1 MLRRL
6 LLFLLFLLFLLPPFP
21 YFALMSSYSRFIA
34 SRLVRSQSQGFTRT
48 IIGIA
53 TAAVTASLAVM
64 IVSMA
69 MITGFKK
76 EISQKVFGFWGHIN
90 ISDIR
95 ANDSYEALPVKIDT
109 ALINALQ
116 DIAGVTLEFN
126 EAEGGGI
133 IESKGGVRHVQ
144 AVAQIP
150 AIITTKNEME
160 GIIIKGVGPDYD
172 WNTMKGF
179 LQDGAIFDPND
190 TTDASPVVISEYTSK
205 RLQVKPGDK
214 FILHFLKFDAQIQRR
229 YTVAGIYKTGLEDYD
244 KKYAFAP
251 LGEVQKI
258 LGWSPDQ
265 VGAIEVFVDDV
276 DDAPV
281 INEYIYLE
289 ELPSHLYSET
299 IRQRF
304 PNIFEWLDLQDIN
317 EVVILGLT
325 LIVAIINMISA
336 LLILILERTSM
347 IGILKALGSRNWGIQ
362 KIFLYHAAWI
372 IIKGLLFGNLIGL
385 GLCWIQDRYKII
397 TLDEADY
404 YLSYAP
410 VDVHLSH
417 VLLLNA
423 GTVLLTLLFLI
434 LPSMLVMRIKP
445 VSAIQFK

>member
-1 MLRRL
+1 
-6 LLFLLFLLFLLPPFP
+6 
-21 YFALMSSYSRFIA
+21 MSSYSRFIA
-34 SRLVRSQSQGFTRT
+34 LRIARSRGWGFTRT

-53 TAAVTASLAVM
+53 IAAVATSLVVM
-64 IVSMA
+64 IVSLA
-69 MITGFKK
+69 LISGFKK

-90 ISDIR
+90 ITDIR
-95 ANDSYEALPVKIDT
+95 ATDSYEALPIIMDT
-109 ALINALQ
+109 ALMDTLRGIG
-116 DIAGVTLEFN
+116 GVMLDYGAMDARKKVTS
-126 EAEGGGI
+126 I
-133 IESKGGVRHVQ
+133 GGVRHVQ
-144 AVAQIP
+144 AVAHIP
-150 AIITTKNEME
+150 AIITTKDEME
-160 GIIIKGVGPDYD
+160 GIILKGVGEDYD
-172 WNTMKGF
+172 WSMMQNF
-179 LQDGAIFDPND
+179 LVDGHIFDALD
-190 TTDASPVVISEYTSK
+190 TSSASPVMISEYTSR
-205 RLQVKPGDK
+205 RLQIKPGDR
-214 FILHFLKFDAQIQRR
+214 FILHFLKNDLQLQRR
-229 YTVAGIYKTGLEDYD
+229 YTVSGIYKTGLEDYD
-244 KKYAFAP
+244 KKYAFTP
-251 LGEVQKI
+251 LAEVQQL
-258 LGWSPDQ
+258 LGWTPNQ
-265 VGAIEVFVDDV
+265 VGAIEIFVDEV
-276 DDAPV
+276 DDAPL

-289 ELPSHLYSET
+289 ELPAQLYSET

-372 IIKGLLFGNLIGL
+372 ILQGLFLGNLLGL
-385 GLCWIQDRYKII
+385 GLCWLQDKYKII

-423 GTVLLTLLFLI
+423 GTVLLTLLFLT

-445 VSAIQFK
+445 VAAIQFK

>member
-1 MLRRL
+1 
-6 LLFLLFLLFLLPPFP
+6 
-21 YFALMSSYSRFIA
+21 MSSYSRFIA
-34 SRLVRSQSQGFTRT
+34 LRIARSRGWGFTRT

-53 TAAVTASLAVM
+53 IAAVATSLVVM
-64 IVSMA
+64 IVSLA
-69 MITGFKK
+69 LISGFKK

-90 ISDIR
+90 ITDIR
-95 ANDSYEALPVKIDT
+95 ATDSYEALPIIMDT
-109 ALINALQ
+109 ALMDTLRGIG
-116 DIAGVTLEFN
+116 GVMLDYGAMDARKKVTS
-126 EAEGGGI
+126 I
-133 IESKGGVRHVQ
+133 GGVRHVQ
-144 AVAQIP
+144 AVAHIP
-150 AIITTKNEME
+150 AIITTKDEME
-160 GIIIKGVGPDYD
+160 GIILKGVGEDYD
-172 WNTMKGF
+172 WSMMQNF
-179 LQDGAIFDPND
+179 LVDGHIFDALD
-190 TTDASPVVISEYTSK
+190 TSSASPVMISEYTSR
-205 RLQVKPGDK
+205 RLQIKPGDR
-214 FILHFLKFDAQIQRR
+214 FILHFLKNDRQLQRR
-229 YTVAGIYKTGLEDYD
+229 YTVSGIYKTGLEDYD
-244 KKYAFAP
+244 KKYAFTP
-251 LGEVQKI
+251 LAEVQQL
-258 LGWSPDQ
+258 LGWTPNQ
-265 VGAIEVFVDDV
+265 VGAIEIFVDEV
-276 DDAPV
+276 DDAPL

-289 ELPSHLYSET
+289 ELPAQLYSET

-372 IIKGLLFGNLIGL
+372 ILQGLFLGNLLGL
-385 GLCWIQDRYKII
+385 GLCWLQDKYKII

-423 GTVLLTLLFLI
+423 GTVLLTLLFLT

-445 VSAIQFK
+445 VAAIQFK

>member
-1 MLRRL
+1 MRL
-6 LLFLLFLLFLLPPFP
+6 
-21 YFALMSSYSRFIA
+21 ARSRGM
-34 SRLVRSQSQGFTRT
+34 GFTRT
-48 IIGIA
+48 IIGMAVAAIA
-53 TAAVTASLAVM
+53 ASLAVM

-69 MITGFKK
+69 MISGFKK

-95 ANDSYEALPVKIDT
+95 ANDSYEALPIFLDT
-109 ALINALQ
+109 ALMDSIRN
-116 DIAGVTLEFN
+116 IAGVSLDFGSMDASEN
-126 EAEGGGI
+126 M
-133 IESKGGVRHVQ
+133 ESKGGVRHVQ

-160 GIIIKGVGPDYD
+160 GIIIKGVGVDYD
-172 WNTMKGF
+172 WNMMRNF
-179 LQDGAIFDPND
+179 LIAGKEFDLRD
-190 TTDASPVVISEYTSK
+190 TASASPVVISEYTSK
-205 RLQVKPGDK
+205 RLQVAPGDR
-214 FILHFLKFDAQIQRR
+214 FILHFLKNDSQVQRR

-251 LGEVQKI
+251 LGEVQTI
-258 LGWSPDQ
+258 LGWASDQ
-265 VGAIEVFVDDV
+265 VGSIEIFVDDV
-276 DDAPV
+276 DDAPL

-289 ELPSHLYSET
+289 ELPVQLYSET

-362 KIFLYHAAWI
+362 KIFLYHAVWI
-372 IIKGLLFGNLIGL
+372 IVKGLLFGNLIGL
-385 GLCWIQDRYKII
+385 GICWLQYKYKII

-410 VDVHLSH
+410 VDIHLSH
-417 VLLLNA
+417 VILLNA
-423 GTVLLTLLFLI
+423 GTVLLTLLFLVI
-434 LPSMLVMRIKP
+434 PSMLVMRIKP
-445 VSAIQFK
+445 VAAIQFK